1 MPEKCPF
8 SGTTTVRR
16 QLLSNGRWR
25 QARLTVTSNT
35 VWGCGKVR
43 KPTVTFRSLKVVRRP
58 REW

>member
-1 MPEKCPF
+1 MA
-8 SGTTTVRR
+8 TVWRYVV
-16 QLLSNGRWR
+16 SNDRWR
-25 QARLTVTSNT
+25 QARVAVISNT